1 MISPEGCGARVLDN
15 RQQVV
20 QPVNIGG
27 RERERERNAS
37 QKCGKGERS
46 IDYQRR

>member
-27 RERERERNAS
+27 REREREKHFS
-37 QKCGKGERS
+37 KMWKGREE
-46 IDYQRR
+46 Y